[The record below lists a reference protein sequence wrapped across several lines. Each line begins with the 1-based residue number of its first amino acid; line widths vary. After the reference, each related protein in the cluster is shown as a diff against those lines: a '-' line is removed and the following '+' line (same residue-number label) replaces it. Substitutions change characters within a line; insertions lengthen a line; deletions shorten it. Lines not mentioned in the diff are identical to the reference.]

1 MANKLDPIGQSSL
14 GMSEN
19 VAALLAII
27 FSPISAI
34 VLLLMEKESKFVK
47 FHAIQSLALAV
58 VIFVVNIVLGFIPI
72 LGWIIL
78 MILNLG
84 VFVLWIILL
93 IKAYQGEWFELPL
106 VGKFSMEQVN
116 KQQ

>member
-14 GMSEN
+14 GMGEN
-19 VAALLAII
+19 IAALLAII

-34 VLLLMEKESKFVK
+34 IILVMEKDSKFVK

-58 VIFVVNIVLGFIPI
+58 IIFVANIVLGFIPI
-72 LGWIIL
+72 LGWIVL
-78 MILNLG
+78 LFLNLG
-84 VFVLWIILL
+84 VFILWIILL
-93 IKAYQGEWFELPL
+93 IKSYQGEWFELPL

-116 KQQ
+116 K